1 MERII
6 FLTILSLASAGRVR
20 RAGDHHGDG
29 HDDNCVDISQY
40 GPVQYNESSTEICSY
55 KLSTTCTEQSREIC
69 VSVPIFQCHVIGYT
83 RCEDI
88 PTTQKVR
95 EDSMENENFIPQSC
109 VISNEKK
116 VLSEVKKMPVC
127 KTVSKQQCDSK
138 WVINE
143 QGEKVWAG
151 NENCEEVT
159 WEDCTL
165 EDKIVT
171 QEVDVWECTPGEP
184 IEYQTAIINTD
195 TATTTDRVCQPIA
208 DQVCNIIRREDM
220 CTTIEWDECVD
231 TVTPNCF
238 TSYFKT
244 PYQEY
249 DHRLRCSVGH

>member
-6 FLTILSLASAGRVR
+6 FLTLLSLAAAGRVPR
-20 RAGDHHGDG
+20 SGDHHGDG

-55 KLSTTCTEQSREIC
+55 KIYKTCTKQSREVCIT
-69 VSVPIFQCHVIGYT
+69 VPVIDCHVVGYT
-83 RCEDI
+83 ECENI
-88 PTTQKVR
+88 PTTHAVR
-95 EDSMENENFIPQSC
+95 DDSMENEGFIPQNC
-109 VISNEKK
+109 VISNDKK
-116 VLSEVKKMPVC
+116 ILSEVKKMPVC

-151 NENCEEVT
+151 NENCQEVT

-171 QEVDVWECTPGEP
+171 QEVDVWDCTPGET
-184 IEYQTAIINTD
+184 IEYQTAIINTVD
-195 TATTTDRVCQPIA
+195 TTTTDTVCTPIA
-208 DQVCNIIRREDM
+208 NPVCNQRSEEQ
-220 CTTIEWDECVD
+220 CTTVEWDECFD
-231 TVTPNCF
+231 TITPRCI
-238 TSYFKT
+238 TGYFKI
-244 PYQEY
+244 PYQEF